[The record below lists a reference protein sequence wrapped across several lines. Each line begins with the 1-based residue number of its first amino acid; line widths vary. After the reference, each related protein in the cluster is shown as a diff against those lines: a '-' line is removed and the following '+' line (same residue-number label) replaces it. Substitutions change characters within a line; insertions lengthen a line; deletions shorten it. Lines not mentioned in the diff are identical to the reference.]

1 MDLKI
6 REANVTEV
14 AGIVGL
20 LADDPLGAT
29 RERYEIP
36 LPDSYLQAFAAID
49 SDPNN
54 ELMVV
59 LKDTELVG
67 VMQLTFIPSITS
79 QG

>member
-54 ELMVV
+54 GLS
-59 LKDTELVG
+59 LPQLDDLIRNRRTE
-67 VMQLTFIPSITS
+67 
-79 QG
+79 